1 MATFDLALRYWP
13 MLADGLLLTV
23 GVSLAGIA
31 LAFVAAI
38 PLAACKH
45 SRQTLRRLPASGLI
59 EALRNAP
66 FIMVLFLVHFGLPRL
81 GVRPTAWESGIIA
94 LALYGSA
101 YFAEVLLAA
110 YRAVPMGQTEAA
122 RSLGLS
128 RCVTLRRVIAPQMVS
143 VGLPPARV
151 IAIMLL
157 KDSAIL
163 SVIAV
168 PELTHATL
176 RIQAETFDTLG
187 TFVITAALYW
197 LLAAALGGLLDQ
209 FDRGASERRRNTL
222 RGSPVA
228 RRYLALDGFR
238 H

>member
-13 MLADGLLLTV
+13 LLANGLLLTV
-23 GVSLAGIA
+23 GVSLTGIA
-31 LAFVAAI
+31 LGLLAAI

-45 SRQTLRRLPASGLI
+45 SPRALRRMPAAGLI

-66 FIMVLFLVHFGLPRL
+66 FIVVLFLVHFGLPRL
-81 GVRPTAWESGIIA
+81 GVRLAAWESGILA

-110 YRAVPMGQTEAA
+110 YRAVPAGQTEAA

-128 RCVTLRRVIAPQMVS
+128 RWAVLRLVVGPQMIG

-163 SVIAV
+163 SIIAV

-187 TFVITAALYW
+187 TFTITAALYW
-197 LLAAALGGLLDQ
+197 LLATALGGLIGR
-209 FDRGASERRRNTL
+209 FDHGANERRRNAL
-222 RGSPVA
+222 RGSAVA

-238 H
+238 R

>member
-31 LAFVAAI
+31 LALVAAI

-59 EALRNAP
+59 EVLRNAP

-187 TFVITAALYW
+187 TFIITAALYW

>member
-31 LAFVAAI
+31 LALVAAI

-128 RCVTLRRVIAPQMVS
+128 RCVTLRRVIAPQMIS

-187 TFVITAALYW
+187 TFLITAALYW

-222 RGSPVA
+222 RDSPVA